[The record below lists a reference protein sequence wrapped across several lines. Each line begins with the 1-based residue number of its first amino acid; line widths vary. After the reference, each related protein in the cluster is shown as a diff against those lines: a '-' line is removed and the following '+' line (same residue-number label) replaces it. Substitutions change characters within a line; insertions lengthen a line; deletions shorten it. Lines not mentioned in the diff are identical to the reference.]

1 MKNTLEITKHE
12 ATVILKFFEE
22 YKEILDNCPQFN
34 KENGFIEVDNEKI
47 PYISTYALRKKL
59 QDFCNI

>member
-1 MKNTLEITKHE
+1 MKNTLEITKRE
-12 ATVILKFFEE
+12 AIVILKFFEE
-22 YKEILDNCPQFN
+22 YKEIIDNCPDFD
-34 KENGFIEVDNEKI
+34 KEDHFIEINNEKI